1 MLRVGKL
8 QDGTD
13 VCISQNSPNYHISVL
28 GISGSGKTV
37 RLREM
42 IKSIVSDNGTVL
54 IFDING
60 TDYNECADKMN
71 LVSAVKNGLN
81 VKLLDMEQNGCAK
94 DEISYV
100 MCIVKVLSKAYRFG
114 SRQEIVL
121 RSAILDAIQC
131 EGDTSS
137 DLIAI
142 KNGLQKQ
149 RTAIADS
156 VENQL
161 WEFLNMDIIKRNG
174 LQIKSGYANVISF
187 EGLNQELQRIW
198 MEIMLTLLWRNLRFS
213 TERIQNEFWIFID
226 EFQNLSLKKD
236 SILLEM
242 LRESRKYN
250 VNIVLATQ
258 SMAGYGKDIMA
269 ALDQTATHLYFRQS
283 PTDIKKIA
291 SIIDVR
297 KKIFWEEKLKGLKV
311 GESVAVGNFSIRGK
325 AIDNPII
332 IKSEF
337 RIK

>member
-1 MLRVGKL
+1 MGMIMFFINVSSKTNRESRSKKRSNLF
-8 QDGTD
+8 
-13 VCISQNSPNYHISVL
+13 C
-28 GISGSGKTV
+28 ISGSGKTV

-42 IKSIVSDNGTVL
+42 IKNIVSDNGTVL

-121 RSAILDAIQC
+121 RSAILNAIEC
-131 EGDTSS
+131 AGDTSS
-137 DLIAI
+137 DLAAI

-149 RTAIADS
+149 GTAIADS

-187 EGLNQELQRIW
+187 EGLSQELQRIW
-198 MEIMLTLLWRNLRFS
+198 MEILLTLLWRTGTKARRPYRS
-213 TERIQNEFWIFID
+213 RYRCFIT
-226 EFQNLSLKKD
+226 
-236 SILLEM
+236 
-242 LRESRKYN
+242 
-250 VNIVLATQ
+250 V
-258 SMAGYGKDIMA
+258 
-269 ALDQTATHLYFRQS
+269 
-283 PTDIKKIA
+283 
-291 SIIDVR
+291 
-297 KKIFWEEKLKGLKV
+297 KV
-311 GESVAVGNFSIRGK
+311 
-325 AIDNPII
+325 
-332 IKSEF
+332 
-337 RIK
+337 